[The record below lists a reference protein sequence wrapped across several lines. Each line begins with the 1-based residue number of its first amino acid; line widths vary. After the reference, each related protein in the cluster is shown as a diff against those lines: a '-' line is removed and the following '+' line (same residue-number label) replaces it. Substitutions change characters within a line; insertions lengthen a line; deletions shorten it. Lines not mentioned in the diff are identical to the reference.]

1 MQHPVEARLN
11 MFVLRKFLRKEAADI
26 RIVCLNLIFLLLL
39 PIASFAAIPQKPAYN
54 SYVYDYAHVLDDA
67 VEQQMVQALQQLEH
81 STTNEVVV
89 MTIDTIGDLDAFSF
103 GTQVMREWGIGQAE
117 NDNGM
122 LIFATTQQGTGGNDV
137 WISVGQ
143 GLEGDYP
150 DGKIGGLIDAYM
162 MPYLQQGDYTSAF
175 ANIINVLYEDMGG
188 EATNAPLPTEDGG
201 GGFGLGFLIMLLI
214 LYFIFSG
221 FGGGGGR
228 RGPRRYYVGGFGG
241 GFGGGFRGGPGGG
254 FGGFG
259 GGGSAGGGAGRRF

>member
-1 MQHPVEARLN
+1 MNTA
-11 MFVLRKFLRKEAADI
+11 VLREILHKEAVTI
-26 RIVCLNLIFLLLL
+26 RIVSLNLIFLLLL
-39 PIASFAAIPQKPAYN
+39 PTAAFAAIPPKPAYN
-54 SYVYDYAHVLDDA
+54 SYVYDYADVLDDA
-67 VEQQMVQALQQLEH
+67 VEQRMVQVLQQLEN
-81 STTNEVVV
+81 STANEVVV
-89 MTIDTIGDLDAFSF
+89 MTIDTIGDLDAFAF
-103 GTQVMREWGIGQAE
+103 GTQVIREWGIGQAE
-117 NDNGM
+117 RNNGM
-122 LIFATTQQGTGGNDV
+122 LIFATTEQGTGGNDV

-150 DGKIGGLIDAYM
+150 DGKIGGMIDAYM
-162 MPYLQQGDYTSAF
+162 LPYLQQGDYTSAF

-188 EATNAPLPTEDGG
+188 EATDEPLPTGGG

-214 LYFIFSG
+214 LYFMFSG

-241 GFGGGFRGGPGGG
+241 GFRGGSGGG

>member
-1 MQHPVEARLN
+1 
-11 MFVLRKFLRKEAADI
+11 MFVLQKILRKEAVNI
-26 RIVCLNLIFLLLL
+26 RTVILGIAFLLVL
-39 PIASFAAIPQKPAYN
+39 PTAGFAAIPPKPAYN

-67 VEQQMVQALQQLEH
+67 VEQQMVQVLQQLEN

-122 LIFATTQQGTGGNDV
+122 LIFATTQQGTGGNDI

-150 DGKIGGLIDAYM
+150 DGKIGGMIDAYM

-175 ANIINVLYEDMGG
+175 ANIINVLYEEMGG
-188 EATNAPLPTEDGG
+188 EATGAPLPTEGRGG
-201 GGFGLGFLIMLLI
+201 GLGPGFLIMLLL

-241 GFGGGFRGGPGGG
+241 FGGGFRGGSGGG